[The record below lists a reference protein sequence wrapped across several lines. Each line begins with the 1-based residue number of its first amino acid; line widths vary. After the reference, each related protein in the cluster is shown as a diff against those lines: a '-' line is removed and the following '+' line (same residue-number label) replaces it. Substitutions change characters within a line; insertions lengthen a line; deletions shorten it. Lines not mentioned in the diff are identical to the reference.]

1 MRFDAEDLQ
10 DKTYHVLSWLLPE
23 ASDIKLRL
31 GMRLVEGILLED
43 SASPLRHYLE
53 TCGYADATGPFMGVD
68 DSNFE
73 MTFYCAVQGSNPE
86 HAEEFKNGVFKVLEE
101 VASKPVD
108 QRHGRCDSASN

>member
-1 MRFDAEDLQ
+1 MVIA
-10 DKTYHVLSWLLPE
+10 K

-31 GMRLVEGILLED
+31 GLRLVEGILLED

-53 TCGYADATGPFMGVD
+53 TCGYAQSTGPFMGVD

-86 HAEEFKNGVFKVLEE
+86 HAEEFKTEF
-101 VASKPVD
+101 SKFWKKLPLNLLINR
-108 QRHGRCDSASN
+108 Q

>member
-1 MRFDAEDLQ
+1 SVTDTYAVDAEDLR
-10 DKTYHVLSWLLPE
+10 DKTYHVISWLLPE
-23 ASDIKLRL
+23 ASEIKLRL

-86 HAEEFKNGVFKVLEE
+86 H
-101 VASKPVD
+101 
-108 QRHGRCDSASN
+108 